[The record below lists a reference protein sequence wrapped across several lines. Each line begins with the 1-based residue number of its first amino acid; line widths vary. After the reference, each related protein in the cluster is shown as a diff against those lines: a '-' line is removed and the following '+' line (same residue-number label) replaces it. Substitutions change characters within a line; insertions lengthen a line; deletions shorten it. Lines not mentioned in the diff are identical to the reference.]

1 MAGHIVVA
9 LKSHS
14 TPSHLKPTLPQIIVK
29 PYKPLITRS
38 LDASTVITWL
48 ITGGVLQTNL
58 PWIHPFCILYK
69 RAADSSWSMDDFQ
82 SLATARGHFLTGSTI
97 FKQMQTFLQ
106 HFIIERSKSPKTRF
120 PTSMHITT
128 VLTQNAKRFLVGQ
141 INGRTTKQTNTV
153 IHFKSCKKKNL
164 LYLGYVQCLFE
175 MAHLTTWPPQP

>member
-1 MAGHIVVA
+1 MAGHIVVT

-29 PYKPLITRS
+29 PYKSLITGS

-58 PWIHPFCILYK
+58 PWIHPFCKLYEL
-69 RAADSSWSMDDFQ
+69 AADISWSMDDFQ
-82 SLATARGHFLTGSTI
+82 SLTTARGHFLTRSTV

-141 INGRTTKQTNTV
+141 INGRTTKQTKPV
-153 IHFKSCKKKNL
+153 KHFKSCEEKKTWFIWAMYN
-164 LYLGYVQCLFE
+164 VCLK
-175 MAHLTTWPPQP
+175 WPI